1 MKLNARDIE
10 IAIAKMFNYRMNV
23 IVPNVSWGLGL
34 RCECDLLIV
43 SQRRYATEIEIKV
56 SKSDIK
62 ADKKKHPAAHKS
74 GLIRRFYYA
83 VPDYL
88 QDCEA
93 LPADCGLIVVD
104 NNLRCK
110 TIRAP
115 RINKKAQAL
124 TDIKN
129 IISYYT

>member
-62 ADKKKHPAAHKS
+62 ADKKKHPAARIKA
-74 GLIRRFYYA
+74 GLSEGFIM
-83 VPDYL
+83 P
-88 QDCEA
+88 C
-93 LPADCGLIVVD
+93 LIIY
-104 NNLRCK
+104 K
-110 TIRAP
+110 TVKPCLLIA
-115 RINKKAQAL
+115 A
-124 TDIKN
+124 
-129 IISYYT
+129 